1 MIEILFAFLIGWAF
15 DRAQMGLSAT
25 NYNALY
31 NGYGVIDLVNKRE
44 IKAPMAYRV
53 LVPWLVGWI
62 ETTFKVKKEY
72 RVIVYQNIKMLFV
85 MLAAWSVIHVY
96 GIVICLLTFT
106 ILLLTIQ
113 FDYWDWPIE
122 LAAVVLAS
130 GGHFVPALIVA
141 LLFAL
146 SRETAPITALIYFVA
161 TLDILG
167 SLVILMVT
175 LLVMVEVK
183 KTIGDRPLYCKRF
196 MFYDNLKLY
205 KNFFKWKPILYSP
218 ITVTAVLTLGSLI
231 SVIINPQYWYVLIL
245 LVAGWILAKADEP
258 RIFSSIVPFIAIM
271 IGGAI

>member
-15 DRAQMGLSAT
+15 DRVQMGISAP
-25 NYNALY
+25 NYGAQF

-62 ETTFKVKKEY
+62 EKTFKLDKQY
-72 RVIVYQNIKMLFV
+72 RVIVYQYIKMIFV

-96 GIVICLLTFT
+96 GIIVCLLTFT
-106 ILLLTIQ
+106 LLLLTIQ

-141 LLFAL
+141 FLFAL
-146 SRETAPITALIYFVA
+146 SRETAPITAFIYFVV

-167 SLVILMVT
+167 ALVMLMVT
-175 LLVMVEVK
+175 LWVMVEVK
-183 KTIGDRPLYCKRF
+183 EYIGDRPLYCKRF
-196 MFYDNLKLY
+196 MFKDNLKLF
-205 KNFFKWKPILYSP
+205 KTFFKWKPILYSP
-218 ITVTAVLTLGSLI
+218 ITVTAAITLGSLI
-231 SVIINPQYWYVLIL
+231 SIIINPQYWYVLIL

-258 RIFSSIVPFIAIM
+258 RIFSSIVPFIAIL